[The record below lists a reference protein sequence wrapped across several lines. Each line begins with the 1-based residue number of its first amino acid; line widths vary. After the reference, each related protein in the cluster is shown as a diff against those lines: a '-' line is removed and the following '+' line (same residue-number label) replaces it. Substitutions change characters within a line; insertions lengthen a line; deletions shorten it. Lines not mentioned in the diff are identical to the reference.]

1 MKIYAHRSTIQVQFT
16 IDGKTSTTQTLS
28 TTNFVGGRIYNYS
41 VEVNAGLSQLGI
53 GDPIIFDWMNSDG
66 TPITPVIP
74 N

>member
-1 MKIYAHRSTIQVQFT
+1 MIRMCYIE
-16 IDGKTSTTQTLS
+16 
-28 TTNFVGGRIYNYS
+28 

-66 TPITPVIP
+66 TPISPVIP